1 MSQFPHRAR
10 LNKRATLCVIGL
22 LAASSICLAQ
32 SPSDNPLLHKDAW
45 EISVRFTEAY
55 MLPHTALLSTAAIR
69 YGLVLSNPFGKG
81 WGRGSLEYTVD
92 WLPAVVLTKP
102 KVIYCGGVAPV
113 GVRWNFVAKPR
124 LRPYGEVVTGGVL
137 CTTDIPPSDLN
148 LGFTVNAGVGLALRI
163 RGDQMLTAGIDY
175 SQ

>member
-55 MLPHTALLSTAAIR
+55 LLPHTALLSTAAIR

-81 WGRGSLEYTVD
+81 WGRGSFEYTVD

-102 KVIYCGGVAPV
+102 KIIYCGGVAPV
-113 GVRWNFVAKPR
+113 GVRWNVVAKPR
-124 LRPYGEVVTGGVL
+124 LRP
-137 CTTDIPPSDLN
+137 
-148 LGFTVNAGVGLALRI
+148 
-163 RGDQMLTAGIDY
+163 
-175 SQ
+175 